1 MRQHNM
7 NKVSYLEEDIKFLIE
22 LLFPKV
28 SKSDGSFLRE
38 RERERV
44 REERTEMNRKDHD
57 EIHDGRFVF
66 FASFCCK
73 SIHFLIFRHYNTY
86 RKWYYMQ

>member
-38 RERERV
+38 RERERK
-44 REERTEMNRKDHD
+44 REEK
-57 EIHDGRFVF
+57 
-66 FASFCCK
+66 
-73 SIHFLIFRHYNTY
+73 
-86 RKWYYMQ
+86 